1 MPEYKPLLTFLADLT
16 PWAAIAILVLAIIAG
31 CKNGFR
37 KAAISSNA
45 PVTKPGKWAW
55 IAVVVLWVVVM
66 LNYFDRS
73 LLSVLNKPMTEGPDS
88 IAMTQEQFGTVMA
101 AFLIVYAVLSPVGGY
116 LADRFSRSFI
126 IMCSLVVWS
135 VVTWMTGK
143 SESYEEL
150 IIWRSAMGI
159 SEAFYIPAALA
170 LITDYHRGK
179 TRSLATGLHM
189 SGIYAGSALAG
200 YGASMA
206 GEPWQLGWSLT
217 FELFG
222 FIGVAYG
229 LIVFFLL
236 RNPKAEEAPVVEE
249 TVVAAAPAA
258 PEVSMGQV
266 FKSIFTGSGMYV
278 LLVMIALAGFANWF
292 VLNWYPRLLQD
303 FLATFHTAGQYLDI
317 TDEDAAEHSTLW
329 LSIAKYVSVLGCA
342 VLADFWY
349 QRNKNARAYVPGIAF
364 CVAGPCVLLAMMFGV
379 EIGLYAVLALVTMQG
394 VAQGAIDATLMPVLR
409 NTIDER
415 YAATG
420 YGLLNFTSA
429 GVGASVTW
437 VAGLLK
443 DHGVELT
450 TILAMGGVLM
460 VVVGILLFCLPKK
473 DNA

>member
-1 MPEYKPLLTFLADLT
+1 
-16 PWAAIAILVLAIIAG
+16 
-31 CKNGFR
+31 
-37 KAAISSNA
+37 
-45 PVTKPGKWAW
+45 
-55 IAVVVLWVVVM
+55 
-66 LNYFDRS
+66 
-73 LLSVLNKPMTEGPDS
+73 
-88 IAMTQEQFGTVMA
+88 
-101 AFLIVYAVLSPVGGY
+101 
-116 LADRFSRSFI
+116 
-126 IMCSLVVWS
+126 
-135 VVTWMTGK
+135 
-143 SESYEEL
+143 
-150 IIWRSAMGI
+150 
-159 SEAFYIPAALA
+159 
-170 LITDYHRGK
+170 
-179 TRSLATGLHM
+179 M

-217 FELFG
+217 FEVFG
-222 FIGVAYG
+222 FVGVAYG

-473 DNA
+473 KNA

>member
-37 KAAISSNA
+37 KAAISSSS

-150 IIWRSAMGI
+150 IIWRAAMGI

-217 FELFG
+217 FEVFG

-473 DNA
+473 KNA